1 MNEYGVVS
9 EARTVRLE
17 RLLPGPIERV
27 WAYLTDSRKR
37 GKWFASGPMDL
48 RVGGE
53 VEFRFHHAD
62 LSAEKTAP
70 EKFKKYECGHVMR
83 GRITACE
90 PPHLLSYTFGD
101 AGEVS
106 FELSPRGN
114 DVLLVLTHRE
124 LKDRAMMVSVASGW
138 HSHLAILIDNLNGV
152 APRPFWTTHAKM
164 EAEYETR
171 IPPADQG
178 TMPMP
183 PLAGGPAVG
192 AGPRGR

>member
-1 MNEYGVVS
+1 MNEYGVVT
-9 EARTVRLE
+9 EARTLRLE
-17 RLLPGPIERV
+17 RVLPGPIERV
-27 WAYLTDSRKR
+27 WDYLTDSKKR

-48 RVGGE
+48 RLGGE

-62 LSAEKTAP
+62 LSAEKTVP
-70 EKFKKYECGHVMR
+70 EKFKKKIESGHVMR

-90 PPHLLSYTFGD
+90 PPRLLSYTFGD
-101 AGEVS
+101 AGEVT

-171 IPPADQG
+171 IPSG
-178 TMPMP
+178 
-183 PLAGGPAVG
+183 
-192 AGPRGR
+192 

>member
-1 MNEYGVVS
+1 
-9 EARTVRLE
+9 
-17 RLLPGPIERV
+17 
-27 WAYLTDSRKR
+27 
-37 GKWFASGPMDL
+37 MDL
-48 RVGGE
+48 RLGGE

-70 EKFKKYECGHVMR
+70 EKFKKYEFGHVMR

-90 PPHLLSYTFGD
+90 PPRLLSFTFGD
-101 AGEVS
+101 AGEVT

-171 IPPADQG
+171 IPSG
-178 TMPMP
+178 
-183 PLAGGPAVG
+183 
-192 AGPRGR
+192 